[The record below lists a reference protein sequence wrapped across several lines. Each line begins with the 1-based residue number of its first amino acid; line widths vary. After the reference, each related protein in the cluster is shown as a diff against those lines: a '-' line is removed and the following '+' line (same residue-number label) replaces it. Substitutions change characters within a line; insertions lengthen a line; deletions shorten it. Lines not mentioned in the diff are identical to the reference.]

1 MVLFSVQLYDEPENV
16 PKTTCMIF
24 LLLRSVLWLAFF
36 LASWQSCFHPQ
47 LSTMAR
53 EKTSKFHGYPFAWRT
68 CAAGES
74 SSNACIMAGM
84 NPRWPI
90 WLIVVALLLGATA
103 RAELFVASFSGNRIH
118 RYSETNGTAIG
129 SGIFVAAGS
138 GGLNLPHGMAIGPDG
153 NLYVASAGNDA
164 VLRYNG
170 TNGAFIDAFIA
181 PTNGFLDYPVWLEFR
196 PDGFLYVSSQ
206 LNNSV
211 VRFHATNGAFA
222 GVFVTN
228 GSGGLSGPSG
238 MAWGPDGHLYVTG
251 RFGDH
256 VKKYDGTNGAFLG
269 TVVGASLAQPF
280 GIKFGP
286 DGHLYVVS
294 GNNNAVARFH
304 GQTGAYLG
312 NFVAPGSGGLSLPID
327 LTFGPNGDLYVAS
340 FNNNKVARFN
350 GGTGAYVSDFVLAGA
365 GSLSAPNF
373 LLFRPARTF
382 STNIPGIGPVGPVEQ
397 RHLGLLFTEGPAADA
412 LGNVYFTD
420 VQGNRIY
427 KSDTRGLLSV
437 FFPNSSACNGLMFD
451 QSGRLIACQRD
462 QRRIIAIDVATTN
475 VTPLATNFMGSQF
488 IGPNDLVVDAS
499 GGVYFTDPSFGAG
512 QTGFTQSVYYVSA
525 EGVVSQ
531 VISNLSRPNGVILST
546 DEQTLFVVLSGAAR
560 LMSYPV
566 LGPGLLGAGVTNPIP
581 QTGDGMTIDTQGN
594 LYLCQPNVNQILVRS
609 SAGATLGSITFPQAP
624 ANCTFGGKDMKTLFV
639 TARTS
644 LYVCRMEATGHRFA
658 WNPATYSDFQRKF
671 FGATNAPSSSTTDDP
686 DADSA
691 SNELEYLTRT
701 HPLCAGDAWGIGV
714 SSAGGTASITFAQT
728 AGRGFEVQHSPLL
741 HPGAIWQALTNLPV
755 STTNRIAVVDDP
767 INTGTNR
774 FYRVH
779 VFEP

>member
-1 MVLFSVQLYDEPENV
+1 MVDCN
-16 PKTTCMIF
+16 
-24 LLLRSVLWLAFF
+24 
-36 LASWQSCFHPQ
+36 
-47 LSTMAR
+47 
-53 EKTSKFHGYPFAWRT
+53 
-68 CAAGES
+68 
-74 SSNACIMAGM
+74 IMTGM
-84 NPRWPI
+84 NTRWPI
-90 WLIVVALLLGATA
+90 WLMGAALWCATA
-103 RAELFVASFSGNRIH
+103 AQAELFVASFGGNRIH

-129 SGIFVAAGS
+129 TGIFVPAGS
-138 GGLNLPHGMAIGPDG
+138 GGLNLPHGMAIGPDD

-170 TNGAFIDAFIA
+170 TNGAFLNEFIA
-181 PTNGFLDYPVWLEFR
+181 PANGFLDYPVWLEFR

-228 GSGGLSGPSG
+228 GSGGLNGPSG
-238 MAWGPDGHLYVTG
+238 MTWGVDGHLYVTG
-251 RFGDH
+251 RFGNQ

-269 TVVGASLAQPF
+269 TVVEGALAQPF
-280 GIKFGP
+280 GIKCGP

-294 GNNNAVARFH
+294 GNSNSVERFH
-304 GQTGAYLG
+304 GRTGSYLG
-312 NFVAPGSGGLSLPID
+312 RFVADGSGGLSLPID

-350 GGTGAYVSDFVLAGA
+350 GGNGAYVSDFVLTGA
-365 GSLSAPNF
+365 GSLTAPNF

-382 STNIPGIGPVGPVEQ
+382 STNIPGIGPIGPIEQ
-397 RHLGLLFTEGPAADA
+397 RHLGLTFTEGPAADA

-420 VQGNRIY
+420 VQANRIY

-451 QSGRLIACQRD
+451 QRGRLIACQRD
-462 QRRIIAIDVATTN
+462 QRRIIAIDIATTN
-475 VTPLATNFMGSQF
+475 VTPLATNFLGRPF
-488 IGPNDLVVDAS
+488 IGPNDLVVDGS
-499 GGVYFTDPSFGAG
+499 GGVYFSDPNFGSG

-546 DEQTLFVVLSGAAR
+546 DERTLFVVLSGAAR

-566 LGPGLLGAGVTNPIP
+566 LGAGLLGAGVTNSIP

-609 SAGATLGSITFPQAP
+609 PSGATLGSITFPQAP

-639 TARTS
+639 TARTA
-644 LYVCRMEATGHRFA
+644 LYICRMEATGHRFA
-658 WNPATYSDFQRKF
+658 WNPATYLDFLKKF
-671 FGATNAPSSSTTDDP
+671 FGATNAPSSGPADDP
-686 DADSA
+686 DADGA

-701 HPLCAGDAWGIGV
+701 HPLCAGDAWGIGIRNV
-714 SSAGGTASITFAQT
+714 AGTARISFAQA
-728 AGRGFEVQHSPLL
+728 AGRGFEVQHSPLPG
-741 HPGAIWQALTNLPV
+741 PGAIWQGLSNVLA
-755 STTNRIAVVDDP
+755 SATNRMAVVDDP
-767 INTGTNR
+767 IDAGTNR
-774 FYRVH
+774 FYRVR